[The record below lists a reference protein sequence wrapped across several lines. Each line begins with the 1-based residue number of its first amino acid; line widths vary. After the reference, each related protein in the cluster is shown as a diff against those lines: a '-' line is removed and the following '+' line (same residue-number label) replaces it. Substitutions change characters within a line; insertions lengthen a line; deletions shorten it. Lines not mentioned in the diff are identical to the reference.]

1 MSNVI
6 IFGSDH
12 YNTLGVARVFGVNGI
27 KPYGLLVVPEGM
39 EHLCYA
45 KYSRYWKDLWI
56 VKSEQ
61 EGIDLLLKRGNA
73 DKQVVIPTSDKAETE
88 IDKNLD
94 ALKPFYFLPN
104 INNTQS
110 AVAHLMDKYF
120 QSSWAAEIGL
130 KTAKTWVYRLGDPLP
145 DDLSYPCIL
154 KPAASSEG
162 DKRDICRCDTE
173 EELLTVLDQLKQKHY
188 SRILIQ
194 EYLFKD
200 YEMELWGCIPLHS
213 EKIPYLLSRHLR
225 EWPVIGGSV
234 SCHKFLLDETIRK
247 QAEAI
252 LYTIKK
258 YGYTGNIDIE
268 LFMIQGEIYLNEVNF
283 RNSGDVYACFH
294 NKLYYP
300 LIWYKDIIGEDVSS
314 MNMMYSDTYYAMNE
328 ITDSKQVMAGNLT
341 LRQWLH
347 YVRNCRDFAFFFPGD
362 MKPALVYAMG
372 ILRRKARKLI
382 GR

>member
-1 MSNVI
+1 MNNII

-12 YNTLGVARVFGVNGI
+12 YNTLGVARVFGVNGM

-45 KYSRYWKDLWI
+45 KYSRYWKDIWI

-61 EGIDLLLKRGNA
+61 EGIELLLKLGNE

-94 ALKPFYFLPN
+94 ALEPFYFLPN

-130 KTAKTWVYRLGDPLP
+130 RTAKTWVYHLGDPLP
-145 DDLSYPCIL
+145 DNLSYPCIL

-162 DKRDICRCDTE
+162 DKRDICKCNTE
-173 EELLTVLDQLKQKHY
+173 AELLAVLEQLQQKHY
-188 SRILIQ
+188 ARILIQ
-194 EYLFKD
+194 EYLQKD

-213 EKIPYLLSRHLR
+213 DKIPYLLSKHLR

-268 LFMIQGEIYLNEVNF
+268 LFMIQGKIYLNEVNF

-294 NKLYYP
+294 NQLYYP

-314 MNMMYSDTYYAMNE
+314 MNTVYSDRYYAMNE
-328 ITDSKQVMAGNLT
+328 ITDSKQVLSGTLT

-347 YVRNCRDFAFFFPGD
+347 YVRNCRDFAFFFPRD
-362 MKPALVYAMG
+362 MKPALVYVMG
-372 ILRRKARKLI
+372 IVRRKARKLI